1 MDGWRGAGLQGQT
14 GEDPRHQVHQGLENS
29 LSLPKIA
36 MSVHDLLVT
45 SVSDPD
51 ADRQKNESQKIFTN
65 PIAVCSLCRTGSFF
79 SRL

>member
-1 MDGWRGAGLQGQT
+1 VDGWRGARLQGQA
-14 GEDPRHQVHQGLENS
+14 GENPRQQVHQGLENS

-51 ADRQKNESQKIFTN
+51 VGRQKN
-65 PIAVCSLCRTGSFF
+65 
-79 SRL
+79 